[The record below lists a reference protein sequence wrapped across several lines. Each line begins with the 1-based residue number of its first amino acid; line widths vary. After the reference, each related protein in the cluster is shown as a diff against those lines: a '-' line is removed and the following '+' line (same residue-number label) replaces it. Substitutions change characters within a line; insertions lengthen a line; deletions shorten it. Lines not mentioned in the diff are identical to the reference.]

1 MSSISGNTGSDNVS
15 DWSEPVPEA
24 IEASANRIINGDR
37 TPEFDH
43 LSAEIAFVSTET
55 VVPESKLTFLYKYWA
70 AIREAEGRLPIR
82 KDIDVLELR
91 QAIGNIMMLDVL
103 EDGFDARYRVYG
115 TGVAEYAG
123 HDWTGTAL
131 SEMCRK
137 TKTPLALLY
146 RACYL
151 AVYRTGR
158 PIYTE
163 STSPSWLAPKAWRRM
178 ILPYADE
185 QGTCVGFMVGNIP
198 VEPQVKRIA
207 SKEAAGSL
215 IYRNR

>member
-1 MSSISGNTGSDNVS
+1 VSAISGNTGPDSES
-15 DWSEPVPEA
+15 DWSEPMPEA
-24 IEASANRIINGDR
+24 IEASADRIINGER

-43 LSAEIAFVSTET
+43 LSAEIAFVCPET
-55 VVPESKLTFLYKYWA
+55 VVPESKLAFLLKYWA

-103 EDGFDARYRVYG
+103 DEGFDARYRVYG
-115 TGVAEYAG
+115 TGVVEYAG
-123 HDWTGTAL
+123 HDWTGATL

-137 TKTPLALLY
+137 TRTPLALLY

-163 STSPSWLAPKAWRRM
+163 SMSPSWLAPKAWRRM

-185 QGTCVGFMVGNIP
+185 QGACVGFMVGNIP
-198 VEPQVKRIA
+198 VEPRTKDINP
-207 SKEAAGSL
+207 KDAANSL
-215 IYRNR
+215 MYRNR

>member
-1 MSSISGNTGSDNVS
+1 MSTIRGGNGSVS
-15 DWSEPVPEA
+15 EADWVEPSRDVVD
-24 IEASANRIINGDR
+24 ASANRIIYGER

-43 LSAEIAFVSTET
+43 LCSELAFTSPET
-55 VVPESKLTFLYKYWA
+55 VIPEPKLNFLYDYWA
-70 AIREAEGRLPIR
+70 GIREAEGRLPIR
-82 KDIDVLELR
+82 KDIDVLDLR
-91 QAIGNIMMLDVL
+91 EAIGNIMMLDVL
-103 EDGFDARYRVYG
+103 DDGFDARYRVYG
-115 TGVAEYAG
+115 TGIAEYAG
-123 HDWTGTAL
+123 KDWTGTTL

-137 TKTPLALLY
+137 TRTPLALLY

-163 STSPSWLAPKAWRRM
+163 SMSPSWLAPKAWRRM

-185 QGTCVGFMVGNIP
+185 QEACVGFMVGSIP
-198 VEPQVKRIA
+198 VQPRIKDVNPKDAA
-207 SKEAAGSL
+207 SSL